1 MKVAIYV
8 EGITEAGFVYQLIGE
23 KYQWDWTKVQIE
35 CLNLDPQ
42 DAANDLRDF
51 GSDEAPD
58 YFLIYDSG
66 SDTSVVSDIRGRFQG
81 HMDQGFDKV
90 VGLRDVYSES
100 YIDLYGRHLDQQN
113 IADFI
118 KDIQEPLEELDKTG
132 FIRVRFAVMETE
144 AWLLALSSV
153 FQKVDGALDVN
164 RLKESVGIDINDD
177 PQVAYFHPYS
187 KLEEIFKSV
196 GKTYSKHWREIKE
209 IVFKLKSEDFQNL
222 YNSGKCQSFKEFCDT
237 IFL

>member
-153 FQKVDGALDVN
+153 FQKVDGALDAN

>member
-23 KYQWDWTKVQIE
+23 KYHWDWTKVQME
-35 CLNLDPQ
+35 CLNLAPH

-51 GSDEAPD
+51 GSDEALD

-81 HMDQGFDKV
+81 HMDQGFDRV

-100 YIDLYGRHLDQQN
+100 YIDLYGRYLDQQN

-118 KDIQEPLEELDKTG
+118 EDIQEPLDELDNTG

-144 AWLLALSSV
+144 AWLLALSDV
-153 FQKVDGALDVN
+153 FQKIDNSLDADGLINKAGVN
-164 RLKESVGIDINDD
+164 VNSD
-177 PQVAYFHPYS
+177 PQTAYFHPYA
-187 KLEEIFKSV
+187 KLEDIFKSI
-196 GKTYSKHWREIKE
+196 GKKYSKHWREIKE
-209 IVFKLKSEDFQNL
+209 IVFKLQWTDFETL
-222 YNSGKCQSFKEFCDT
+222 YGSGKCQSFREFYDSV
-237 IFL
+237 FM

>member
-8 EGITEAGFVYQLIGE
+8 EGITEAGFVYRLIGE

-35 CLNLDPQ
+35 CLNLNPH

-51 GSDEAPD
+51 GSDDASD

-100 YIDLYGRHLDQQN
+100 YIDLYGRNINQQN
-113 IADFI
+113 IEDFI

-144 AWLLALSSV
+144 AWLLALSEV
-153 FQKVDGALDVN
+153 FQKIDNSLDADGLITKAGFDV
-164 RLKESVGIDINDD
+164 KSD
-177 PQVAYFHPYS
+177 PQTAYFHPYA
-187 KLEEIFKSV
+187 KLEDIFNSIGKS
-196 GKTYSKHWREIKE
+196 YSKHWREIKE
-209 IVFKLKSEDFQNL
+209 IVFKLKWTDFESL
-222 YNSGKCQSFKEFCDT
+222 YDSGKCQSFREFHDSV
-237 IFL
+237 FL

>member
-1 MKVAIYV
+1 MKVALYV

-35 CLNLDPQ
+35 CLKLDPQ
-42 DAANDLRDF
+42 DAANDLRNI
-51 GSDEAPD
+51 GIDEAPD

-66 SDTSVVSDIRGRFQG
+66 SDTSVVSDIRGRYQG
-81 HMDQGFDKV
+81 HIDQGFDKV

-118 KDIQEPLEELDKTG
+118 KDIQEPLEELDRTG

-144 AWLLALSSV
+144 AWMLALSNV
-153 FQKVDGALDVN
+153 FQKIDNSLDADGLITKADFDVN
-164 RLKESVGIDINDD
+164 SD
-177 PQVAYFHPYS
+177 PQTAYFHPYE
-187 KLEEIFKSV
+187 KLKDIFKSL
-196 GKTYSKHWREIKE
+196 GKNYSKHWPEIKE
-209 IVFKLKSEDFQNL
+209 IIFKLKWTDYEAL
-222 YNSGKCQSFKEFCDT
+222 YNSGKCQSFREFYDSV
-237 IFL
+237 FF

>member
-8 EGITEAGFVYQLIGE
+8 EGITEAGFVYRLIGE

-35 CLNLDPQ
+35 CLNLDPH

-51 GSDEAPD
+51 GADDAPD

-66 SDTSVVSDIRGRFQG
+66 SDTSVVSDIRERFHG

-100 YIDLYGRHLDQQN
+100 YIDLYGRHLDTQN

-118 KDIQEPLEELDKTG
+118 KDIQGPLEELDNTG

-144 AWLLALSSV
+144 AWLLALSDV
-153 FQKVDGALDVN
+153 FKKIDNSLDTDGLKTKAGFDV
-164 RLKESVGIDINDD
+164 ESD
-177 PQVAYFHPYS
+177 PQTVYFHPYA
-187 KLEEIFKSV
+187 KLEEIFISIGKS
-196 GKTYSKHWREIKE
+196 YSKHWREIKE
-209 IVFKLKSEDFQNL
+209 IVFKLNWTDLEAL
-222 YNSGKCQSFKEFCDT
+222 YNSGKCLSFREFCDSV
-237 IFL
+237 FL

>member
-51 GSDEAPD
+51 GADDAPD

-100 YIDLYGRHLDQQN
+100 YINLYGRHLDQQN

-118 KDIQEPLEELDKTG
+118 KDIQEPFEELDNTG
-132 FIRVRFAVMETE
+132 FIRVQFAVMETE
-144 AWLLALSSV
+144 AWLLALSDV
-153 FQKVDGALDVN
+153 FQKIDSSLDADGLITKASVDVN
-164 RLKESVGIDINDD
+164 RD
-177 PQVAYFHPYS
+177 PQTEYFHPYA
-187 KLEEIFKSV
+187 KLEDIFKSV
-196 GKTYSKHWREIKE
+196 GKSYSKHWREIKE
-209 IVFKLKSEDFQNL
+209 IVFKLNQSDFEAL
-222 YNSGKCQSFKEFCDT
+222 YNSGKCKSFREFYDSV
-237 IFL
+237 FL